1 MINVNIHDI
10 VSITFKTTR
19 LHQGFASRELAIE
32 TQSKYDDTSTT
43 YSIALYGELAKQLV
57 PSDNDEVIRM
67 PSAVEADNDLE
78 QAAS

>member
-1 MINVNIHDI
+1 MINVNIHDV

-19 LHQGFASRELAIE
+19 LHQGFASRELAIK

-43 YSIALYGELAKQLV
+43 YSIGLYGELAKQLV

-67 PSAVEADNDLE
+67 PSAVEEDNDLK